1 MRSGG
6 YNEILLYRAVYASG
20 AYLVKDAAGT
30 TVADAPAD
38 AVISLVQLEGVKLDF
53 DDKGGL
59 KVTVDQHQAGGL
71 FDAFMDAW
79 NTASAASSGAPEVKY
94 LDGASSL
101 VAAGSDTLVGI
112 IKGPLD
118 EDDETKRLV
127 RIVHCTVDPS
137 SGSENI
143 KHEESAKPALTL
155 NSVATK
161 AALVVPEDLF
171 GGGFGAAVGDQTIA
185 SGKHFKKASL
195 AIT

>member
-6 YNEILLYRAVYASG
+6 YNEILLYRSVYASG

-38 AVISLVQLEGVKLDF
+38 AVISLVQLEDVKLDF
-53 DDKGGL
+53 DEKGGV
-59 KVTVDQHQAGGL
+59 KITVGQHQAGGL
-71 FDAFMDAW
+71 FDAFMNAW
-79 NTASAASSGAPEVKY
+79 NTASSSSGGVPEVKY

-101 VAAGSDTLVGI
+101 VTAGSDTLVAI
-112 IKGPLD
+112 VKGPLD
-118 EDDETKRLV
+118 EDDATKRLV
-127 RIVHCTVDPS
+127 RVVHCTVDPS
-137 SGSENI
+137 SGSETL
-143 KHEESAKPALTL
+143 KFEESAKPALTL
-155 NSVATK
+155 NSVSTK
-161 AALVVPEDLF
+161 AALVVPEELF